1 MASRIIP
8 VVFVGLAAFSQIWLV
23 PKLSLLGV
31 IGNIV
36 QLDIPGCL
44 PIPGLEA
51 CEDQWIHRSSG
62 ISYLPCSHI
71 GARAEWTPALDLLN
85 GTGINA
91 YPSDEILMYD
101 TQSGSISPIRITN
114 RPVHLHE
121 LHLHGIDAFIQ
132 PDDEKR
138 LTFFLINHA
147 VPEDKANAHHTG
159 ADSTIEI
166 FQTTLGSLEWQWVSS
181 VSHELMIAPNN
192 IMATGPRQFYFTN
205 DHNVKV
211 SWTRILSVLAIPG
224 GKSDIV
230 YCDTTLPSSPTCFQA
245 ATGFY
250 HPNGIARGPDSTLYV
265 ASSSHGT
272 VTAMEMQADHTLV
285 QGEVVASVGSVIDN
299 IQVTEDGEI
308 LLAGISR
315 LLDFAA
321 RVKNADGKSSAQVW
335 HVKNETSEN
344 RFHGKHYSTSLIFSD
359 GTGDIAPTL
368 TNAHLY
374 KDKLYLTGL
383 TTPTLLV
390 CPVGRT
396 PTAKRLAH
404 TDFYNLILEILQ
416 FNASVLTLCSNRDVR
431 FGRNLYVADFE
442 SIRLC
447 QSFAMPPKGNAKAQ
461 AAREAKSGREA
472 DKKAGV
478 AAAKEEA
485 EDEEWNKGAKKDK
498 AVDKAA
504 KAAAAKEAKQARE
517 AALAEEEASIKTKSA
532 SPKAGPKGSVK
543 KPVAQAIS
551 TSGSG
556 RESPNAAGPETPKRG
571 QVPDFESALN
581 APVES
586 FTATNIDDALDLLS
600 LVNEKSDKSSVG
612 SRAAQLDVDVFY
624 HFSALAS
631 YKERE
636 LPLVRKERPGL
647 RLNQYEEI
655 IYKNFK
661 KAPENP
667 FNQVS
672 VAFDASKEEKVE
684 ALKRLRKETE
694 RRLKDEA

>member
-1 MASRIIP
+1 
-8 VVFVGLAAFSQIWLV
+8 
-23 PKLSLLGV
+23 
-31 IGNIV
+31 
-36 QLDIPGCL
+36 
-44 PIPGLEA
+44 
-51 CEDQWIHRSSG
+51 
-62 ISYLPCSHI
+62 
-71 GARAEWTPALDLLN
+71 
-85 GTGINA
+85 
-91 YPSDEILMYD
+91 MYD

-211 SWTRILSVLAIPG
+211 SWVRFLILCYPLHPLTLSINYIDFSLIKTRILSVLAIPG

-344 RFHGKHYSTSLIFSD
+344 R
-359 GTGDIAPTL
+359 
-368 TNAHLY
+368 
-374 KDKLYLTGL
+374 
-383 TTPTLLV
+383 
-390 CPVGRT
+390 
-396 PTAKRLAH
+396 
-404 TDFYNLILEILQ
+404 
-416 FNASVLTLCSNRDVR
+416 
-431 FGRNLYVADFE
+431 
-442 SIRLC
+442 
-447 QSFAMPPKGNAKAQ
+447 
-461 AAREAKSGREA
+461 
-472 DKKAGV
+472 
-478 AAAKEEA
+478 
-485 EDEEWNKGAKKDK
+485 
-498 AVDKAA
+498 
-504 KAAAAKEAKQARE
+504 
-517 AALAEEEASIKTKSA
+517 
-532 SPKAGPKGSVK
+532 
-543 KPVAQAIS
+543 
-551 TSGSG
+551 
-556 RESPNAAGPETPKRG
+556 
-571 QVPDFESALN
+571 
-581 APVES
+581 
-586 FTATNIDDALDLLS
+586 
-600 LVNEKSDKSSVG
+600 
-612 SRAAQLDVDVFY
+612 
-624 HFSALAS
+624 
-631 YKERE
+631 
-636 LPLVRKERPGL
+636 
-647 RLNQYEEI
+647 
-655 IYKNFK
+655 
-661 KAPENP
+661 
-667 FNQVS
+667 
-672 VAFDASKEEKVE
+672 
-684 ALKRLRKETE
+684 
-694 RRLKDEA
+694 